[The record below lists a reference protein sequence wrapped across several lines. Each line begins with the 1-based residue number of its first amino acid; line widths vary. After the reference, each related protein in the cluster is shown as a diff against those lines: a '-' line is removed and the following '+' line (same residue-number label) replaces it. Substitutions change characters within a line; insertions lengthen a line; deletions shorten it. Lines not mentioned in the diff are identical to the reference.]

1 MVNLM
6 LTQLPEFSTLDKSK
20 ISWYANAVL
29 DQIDSGNQSAL
40 EWLIVGKKLQELG
53 KKLED
58 NTRPIAENEIFL
70 GGGEHFIKDNVEI
83 VQKTLG
89 TRIDYEMCNEPEYD
103 SLIKTLAE
111 LKDAVKKREKFLL
124 SLQETTTIVNKDGE
138 IITINPPTKYGR
150 VGLSLTIK

>member
-1 MVNLM
+1 
-6 LTQLPEFSTLDKSK
+6 
-20 ISWYANAVL
+20 
-29 DQIDSGNQSAL
+29 
-40 EWLIVGKKLQELG
+40 
-53 KKLED
+53 
-58 NTRPIAENEIFL
+58 
-70 GGGEHFIKDNVEI
+70 
-83 VQKTLG
+83 
-89 TRIDYEMCNEPEYD
+89 MCNDPEYD

>member
-6 LTQLPEFSTLDKSK
+6 LHQLPEFSTLDKSK
-20 ISWYANAVL
+20 ISWYANSVL

-40 EWLIVGKKLQELG
+40 EWLIIGKKLQELG

-70 GGGEHFIKDNVEI
+70 GGGENFIKDNVEI

-89 TRIDYEMCNEPEYD
+89 ARIDYSTCNDPEWE
-103 SLIKTLAE
+103 SIMQAHE
-111 LKDAVKKREKFLL
+111 EIKDALKRREKFLL

-138 IITINPPTKYGR
+138 IITINPPARYGR